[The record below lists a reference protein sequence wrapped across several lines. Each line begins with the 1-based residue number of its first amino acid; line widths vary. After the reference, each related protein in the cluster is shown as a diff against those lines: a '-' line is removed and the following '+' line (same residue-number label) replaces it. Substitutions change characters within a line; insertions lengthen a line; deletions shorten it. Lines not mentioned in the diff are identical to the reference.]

1 MARDDRLENVRWQR
15 FLVART
21 LCDDADLDYPN
32 KGVSSTRSYW
42 AYQKKEGLRITDGK
56 T

>member
-21 LCDDADLDYPN
+21 LSATTQTLTTQ
-32 KGVSSTRSYW
+32 TRVLVQH
-42 AYQKKEGLRITDGK
+42 ARVGRTKKRKD
-56 T
+56 